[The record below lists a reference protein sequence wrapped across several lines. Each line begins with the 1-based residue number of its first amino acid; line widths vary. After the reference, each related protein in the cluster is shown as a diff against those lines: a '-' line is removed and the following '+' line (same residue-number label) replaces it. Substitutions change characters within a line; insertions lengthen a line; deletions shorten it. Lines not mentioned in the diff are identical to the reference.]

1 MLEYWCRPVRNL
13 AKAMNI
19 IQVGKEMSV
28 HGYIYGKNSKTDS
41 VGERE
46 VKTYTFQVE
55 VCPVSLLM

>member
-1 MLEYWCRPVRNL
+1 MRNL